1 MLLPFFLELEALTF
15 LSHRSKKLFGKK
27 QEPHVTLE
35 EGIVTAQNVRKTQLE
50 FTAISEHCAGSGSG
64 TSLVKQAIAPVETS
78 EISST
83 LLCEEKN
90 KTGHC
95 SLDPLASDFSWD
107 DQIAHFSR
115 KQSTSYTID
124 IQGILHLMDNSG

>member
-1 MLLPFFLELEALTF
+1 M
-15 LSHRSKKLFGKK
+15 
-27 QEPHVTLE
+27 TLE

-90 KTGHC
+90 KTGHWTLLRAI
-95 SLDPLASDFSWD
+95 SLETTNLPIFLESNLLRTLSISKASY
-107 DQIAHFSR
+107 I
-115 KQSTSYTID
+115 
-124 IQGILHLMDNSG
+124 